1 MNTQSEQKPERLI
14 IQPKWNHPGQPL
26 RHSWSGLLNVDQFR
40 WFVRGDM
47 QEQLEMAVAE
57 LGGRHVRAVGMY
69 DDEMRFYTI
78 DPASWQ
84 QPREHRPPEVN
95 FQLIDYVMDSLL
107 ERGLRPVFTTT
118 FMPGALAATE
128 ATVFETAGRVG
139 LPKDWRLWEKLVA
152 DSVRHGI
159 ARYGVAEVRQ
169 WYFEV
174 WNEPNLR
181 AFFDGEQKDFWNLWE
196 RTYVAIKS
204 VDAQLRVGGP
214 STARGEWLPEFLAHA
229 NANGCPADYLITHV
243 YNNDGLSGALSP
255 FDGPQEERASHS
267 PHFSSRVIRGVRK
280 LLDEHG
286 FKGEVHWNE
295 WGRTWHPTDSFRE
308 SPVEAAWCVKTMA
321 EVCDKADYFAWW
333 CLSDIYNQLGYQR
346 SEFAGHYGM
355 LSLHG
360 LRKPVYVAHQML
372 NRLGN
377 ERVAVEGDGKESLA
391 HAIVTRRGESV
402 QALVYAFAE
411 SADATNLRVE
421 IVLPEKPRHTPRLC
435 RLGAIENNILANYRA
450 LGSPANPTREQLKEL
465 RAINTFAAAFPNEV
479 RIEQR
484 DGQWLASFSMETPG
498 LALLEIN

>member
-1 MNTQSEQKPERLI
+1 MRASEIKS
-14 IQPKWNHPGQPL
+14 KVSPL
-26 RHSWSGLLNVDQFR
+26 RIHPQWDQHAAPIAHTWAGSINVDQFR
-40 WFVRGDM
+40 WMVRGDM
-47 QEQLEMAVAE
+47 QEQLAMAAKE
-57 LGGRHVRAVGMY
+57 LGARHVRAVGMF

-84 QPREHRPPEVN
+84 QKERPPEIN
-95 FQLIDYVMDSLL
+95 FQVVDYVMDSLL
-107 ERGLRPVFTTT
+107 ERGLRPVYCTS
-118 FMPGALAATE
+118 FMPGALAASE
-128 ATVFETAGRVG
+128 ATVFETCGRTG
-139 LPKDWRLWEKLVA
+139 LPKDWKLWEHLVSKA
-152 DSVRHGI
+152 VRHAI
-159 ARYGVAEVRQ
+159 ERYGIGEVRQ

-181 AFFDGEQKDFWNLWE
+181 AFFDGEQKDFWKLWE
-196 RTYVAIKS
+196 QTYAAIKS

-229 NANGCPADYLITHV
+229 NSQVCPPDYLITHV

-255 FDGPQEERASHS
+255 FDGPQEEYTSHS
-267 PHFSSRVIRGVRK
+267 PHFSPRVIRGVRQ
-280 LLDEHG
+280 LLDQHG

-295 WGRTWHPTDSFRE
+295 WGRTWHPTDPLRE

-346 SEFAGHYGM
+346 SEFASHYGM
-355 LSLHG
+355 LTLHG

-372 NRLGN
+372 NRLGDQ
-377 ERVAVEGDGKESLA
+377 RVAVKGDGKESLA
-391 HAIVTRRGESV
+391 QAIVTRRGESV

-411 SADATNLRVE
+411 TSTVTPATVE
-421 IVLPEKPRHTPRLC
+421 IVLPEKPKHAPHLT
-435 RLGAIENNILANYRA
+435 RLGANENNILANYRA
-450 LGSPANPTREQLKEL
+450 LGSPPNPTREQLREL
-465 RAINTFAAAFPNEV
+465 RAVNTFAAAPTSEV

-484 DGQWLASFSMETPG
+484 DGQWLASFKMEAPG